1 MQIKLRKKS
10 ANSTPKRNKKIVYI
24 LNCQQLFKVFSSYF
38 QPKEEKQKK
47 IVYWGNVPDTADL
60 GFPFAFAQPEHFL
73 RFSENLK
80 FCYFFS
86 LFLK

>member
-24 LNCQQLFKVFSSYF
+24 LNCQQLFKVFF
-38 QPKEEKQKK
+38 QLFSAERRKTKK

-60 GFPFAFAQPEHFL
+60 GFPFAQPEIFF

-80 FCYFFS
+80 FC
-86 LFLK
+86 